1 MRRFSLILAIVG
13 LTACSEQAE
22 RTYTVE
28 ELVADEA
35 LLSSIVTKC
44 RNNPGELRDTPN
56 CRNAESAD
64 VKLRFQRMRQSL
76 GGDAH
81 V

>member
-1 MRRFSLILAIVG
+1 MRKLLLLLMTLG
-13 LTACSEQAE
+13 LTACSEPTE

-35 LLSSIVTKC
+35 LLSGIITNC
-44 RNNPGELRDTPN
+44 RNNPGALRDTAN

-64 VKLRFQRMRQSL
+64 GKLRLQRMRETL
-76 GGDAH
+76 GG
-81 V
+81 

>member
-1 MRRFSLILAIVG
+1 MRRSLLLLTMFGLA
-13 LTACSEQAE
+13 ACSEQE

-44 RNNPGELRDTPN
+44 RNNPGELRDTAT
-56 CRNAESAD
+56 CQNAESAD
-64 VKLRFQRMRQSL
+64 GKLRLQRMRQSL
-76 GGDAH
+76 GG
-81 V
+81 

>member
-1 MRRFSLILAIVG
+1 MRKLFFPLIAFGLA
-13 LTACSEQAE
+13 ACSDQTE

-35 LLSSIVTKC
+35 LLSSIITNC
-44 RNNPGELRDTPN
+44 RNNPGELRDTAN

-64 VKLRFQRMRQSL
+64 GKLRLQRMRQTL
-76 GGDAH
+76 GG
-81 V
+81 

>member
-1 MRRFSLILAIVG
+1 MRRFSLILAILC
-13 LTACSEQAE
+13 LTGCSEQAE
-22 RTYTVE
+22 PTYTVDA
-28 ELVADEA
+28 LVADEA
-35 LLSSIVTKC
+35 LLADLVTKC

-76 GGDAH
+76 GG
-81 V
+81 

>member
-1 MRRFSLILAIVG
+1 MRRLLFL
-13 LTACSEQAE
+13 LTVFGVAACSERE

-44 RNNPGELRDTPN
+44 RNNPGELRDTVN

-64 VKLRFQRMRQSL
+64 GKLRLQRMRQSL
-76 GGDAH
+76 GG
-81 V
+81 

>member
-1 MRRFSLILAIVG
+1 MRRFFHLFAILG

-22 RTYTVE
+22 RTYTVD

-35 LLSSIVTKC
+35 LLADLVTKC
-44 RNNPGELRDTPN
+44 RNNPGELHDTPN

-76 GGDAH
+76 GG
-81 V
+81 

>member
-1 MRRFSLILAIVG
+1 MRKLILL
-13 LTACSEQAE
+13 LTTLSSPACSEQTE

-44 RNNPGELRDTPN
+44 RNNPGELQDTAN

-64 VKLRFQRMRQSL
+64 GKLRLQRMRQSL
-76 GGDAH
+76 GG
-81 V
+81 